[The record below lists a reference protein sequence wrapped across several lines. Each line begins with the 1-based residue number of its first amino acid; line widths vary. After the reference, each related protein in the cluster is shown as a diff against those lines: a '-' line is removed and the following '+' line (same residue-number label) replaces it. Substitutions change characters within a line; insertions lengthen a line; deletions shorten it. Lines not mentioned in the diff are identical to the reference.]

1 MDSYK
6 AENPKALYEHAA
18 EWAEYLDWETSP
30 VFTDEEAGT
39 ICAKIY
45 G

>member
-1 MDSYK
+1 LSQLNT
-6 AENPKALYEHAA
+6 ACWLTTSRAA
-18 EWAEYLDWETSP
+18 QWAEYLDWETTP
-30 VFTDEEAGT
+30 VFTDEEAGP